1 LTACDANHRQ
11 TAGHRS
17 SENLVTSRRLE
28 ERFIFLHDEVD
39 VLAGGLF
46 TVRPT
51 HLAFPQEQQNPP
63 NARRSRQADG
73 NGHGTL
79 DDG

>member
-1 LTACDANHRQ
+1 MMKSTFSPVA
-11 TAGHRS
+11 
-17 SENLVTSRRLE
+17 
-28 ERFIFLHDEVD
+28 
-39 VLAGGLF
+39 F